1 VSAGLAAPDGH
12 RWCRGPSRV
21 WHLLRVAELTHQ
33 GRPLTTARSVCG
45 LWAPLPPAP
54 DGWTEVAERATA
66 EPRRLCAACLAA
78 VATAR
83 RRERPGGQAPEQ
95 ARLL

>member
-1 VSAGLAAPDGH
+1 MSRGPAAPDGH
-12 RWCRGPSRV
+12 RWCRAPAGP
-21 WHLLRVAELTHQ
+21 WHLLRAAELVHQ
-33 GRPLTTARSVCG
+33 GRPRTTARSVCG
-45 LWAPLPPAP
+45 LWAPLPPAEN
-54 DGWTEVAERATA
+54 GWTEVAERATP

-83 RRERPGGQAPEQ
+83 RRERAGAPAPAQ